1 MTAAV
6 VAALVACLAF
16 AAAGPHLA
24 RVLSPAAAVRLLVP
38 GTLLSAG
45 AGVFVLGTLTFTG
58 LGQLTDV
65 ARFGTWS
72 AQRLHALSP
81 IPPVVSVIAGIVL
94 APAAVW
100 AALHAVRT
108 IWALWRVHRDFRHL
122 NNPDGSPIVIVDSP
136 DADAFTLPGLS
147 ARIVVTT
154 GILSALDPDGQ
165 RIVLA
170 HEESHRTHRH
180 TWWTMTADLA
190 AAINPLLRPTARQV
204 RLATERWADED
215 AATSTADRRRVAAT
229 IAQMALLRT
238 RQNTPVGTA
247 AATGGHVPQRVQ
259 SLLRPPARTRRRHVT
274 VFVGLILAILF
285 GVLAVERTGES
296 LFEHA
301 ERPAVGGHVAAPPRW

>member
-24 RVLSPAAAVRLLVP
+24 RALPPAVAVRLLVP

-58 LGQLTDV
+58 LGQLADV

-72 AQRLHALSP
+72 PQRLHALSP
-81 IPPVVSVIAGIVL
+81 IPPAVSVIAGTVL
-94 APAAVW
+94 APAALW
-100 AALHAVRT
+100 ATQHAVRT
-108 IWALWRVHRDFRHL
+108 IWALWRVHCDFRHL

-136 DADAFTLPGLS
+136 DPDAFTLPGLS

-154 GILSALDPDGQ
+154 GILSALDPDGR

-170 HEESHRTHRH
+170 HEESHRHHRH
-180 TWWTMTADLA
+180 TWWTMAADLA
-190 AAINPLLRPTARQV
+190 AAINPLLRRTAREV

-215 AATSTADRRRVAAT
+215 AASTADRRRVATT

-238 RQNTPVGTA
+238 RQHTPTSTA
-247 AATGGHVPQRVQ
+247 AAAGGDVPQRVR
-259 SLLRPPARTRRRHVT
+259 SLLRPPTRARRRHIT
-274 VFVGLILAILF
+274 VFAALILAILF

-296 LFEHA
+296 LFEQA
-301 ERPAVGGHVAAPPRW
+301 ERPAVSGHVTTPPGW